1 MSLDIKKY
9 EVLLS
14 TLDKG
19 CFAKACEDLGY
30 TQPAITHMMKSME
43 REIGFPL
50 LKRSNKGIQLTSEGR
65 EVLPLIRELVAANDR
80 LNKHYDMLRG
90 VETAVSASVR
100 SRRSAARGCRASS
113 RSLRRNTRRS
123 RSTFSRRTASTR
135 LRSGSPAG
143 ASTSRFLPASRTTP
157 SIGFR

>member
-65 EVLPLIRELVAANDR
+65 EVLPLIRELVAVACVLDWLVRYGADQMGLDWKLDFLIASIVVIWLVINELISILENVAALGAPVPGFLQSLIKR
-80 LNKHYDMLRG
+80 LEVS
-90 VETAVSASVR
+90 VEDKI
-100 SRRSAARGCRASS
+100 
-113 RSLRRNTRRS
+113 
-123 RSTFSRRTASTR
+123 
-135 LRSGSPAG
+135 PAG
-143 ASTSRFLPASRTTP
+143 NEEE
-157 SIGFR
+157 